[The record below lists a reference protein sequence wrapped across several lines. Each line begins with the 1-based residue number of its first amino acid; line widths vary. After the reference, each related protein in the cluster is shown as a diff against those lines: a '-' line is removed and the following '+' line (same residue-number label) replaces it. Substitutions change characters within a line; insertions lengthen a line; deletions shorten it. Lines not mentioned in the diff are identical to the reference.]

1 VEQEIKNAIGLD
13 SPQLQ
18 PEPELQPEP
27 DPKPTVTIYDF
38 GRLLAE
44 NEPDK
49 KQE

>member
-1 VEQEIKNAIGLD
+1 MEQFIKEAIGLG
-13 SPQLQ
+13 SPQIQ
-18 PEPELQPEP
+18 PEPQPQP

-38 GRLLAE
+38 GRLLSE